1 MSLSFPTMAAIR
13 FGYGLRPGEAPPQ
26 TKDDLIA
33 QVTRG
38 AGSVPGFPVGGIEAR
53 RAALL
58 DLQDRLKQIRQAD
71 GDDLDRRQQR
81 RLLQR
86 RAQMLFQMDANA
98 RLMQAV
104 LSPDGFNE
112 RLATFWTNHFSTSAA
127 KSLPMR
133 LIVPLYEAEAIRP
146 YMGGKFATLLRSATE
161 HPSMLIYLDQ
171 AQSLGPGSQGGMR
184 RNKGLNENLGR
195 ELLELHTLGAGSGYT
210 QADVRSAA
218 MVLTGLTVDYKELE
232 TAFRPQISEP
242 GRHEVLG
249 VSYGGAKRRR
259 EDYLAMLDDLA
270 ANPKTAEHISR
281 KLSVHFISDQPPQDL
296 IAAMSEAWKK
306 TDGELSAVYRA
317 MLDHPAAWR
326 DEGAKARQPFDY
338 IVTGLRA
345 LNSGAGAGDVA
356 AFMQAYQQE
365 DGDGDEMMAVTA
377 TKDAGSDRRSP
388 DAQAPNTE
396 APDARSPDA
405 PAMNAPPSLDDEA
418 KIKRRKAFQ
427 MARALGQGALRRMGQ
442 PTWLPPSPAGFEES
456 FSAWITASQLS
467 ERLSWARR
475 ASAQF
480 GKDAD
485 PREFLKATLADAARD
500 ETIRVVSQAPNKI
513 SGLTL
518 VLASPE
524 FNRR

>member
-13 FGYGLRPGEAPPQ
+13 FGYGLRPGETPPQ
-26 TKDDLIA
+26 TKDDLIG
-33 QVTRG
+33 QVMRG
-38 AGSVPGFPVGGIEAR
+38 ADIMPGFPVGGVEAR
-53 RAALL
+53 HTAIL
-58 DLQDRLKQIRQAD
+58 DLQDRLRQIRQAD
-71 GDDLDRRQQR
+71 GDDLARRQQR

-98 RLMQAV
+98 RLMQSV

-112 RLATFWTNHFSTSAA
+112 RLATFWTNHFSTSAN

-171 AQSLGPGSQGGMR
+171 AQSLGPDSKGGIR

-218 MVLTGLTVDYKELE
+218 MVLTGLTVDQQEME

-242 GRHEVLG
+242 GEHEVLG
-249 VSYGGAKRRR
+249 VSYGGVKRTRK
-259 EDYLAMLDDLA
+259 DYLAMLDDLA
-270 ANPKTAEHISR
+270 VNPKTAEHISR
-281 KLSVHFISDQPPQDL
+281 KLAVHFISDQPPQEM
-296 IAAMSEAWKK
+296 IQAMSEAWKK
-306 TDGELSAVYRA
+306 TDGELPAVYRA

-345 LNSGAGAGDVA
+345 LNSGADAGDVA
-356 AFMQAYQQE
+356 AFMQAYQQ
-365 DGDGDEMMAVTA
+365 DDTDSDDMMATPK
-377 TKDAGSDRRSP
+377 KDA
-388 DAQAPNTE
+388 
-396 APDARSPDA
+396 A
-405 PAMNAPPSLDDEA
+405 PATDGQAMMQALPSPDDEA
-418 KIKRRKAFQ
+418 RMKRRKAFQ

-442 PTWLPPSPAGFEES
+442 PTWLPPSPAGFEEN

-480 GKDAD
+480 GRDVD

-500 ETIRVVSQAPNKI
+500 ETIRVVSQAPNRT

>member
-13 FGYGLRPGEAPPQ
+13 FGYGLRPGESPPQ
-26 TKDDLIA
+26 TKDDLIG

-38 AGSVPGFPVGGIEAR
+38 ADIVPGFPVGGIEAR
-53 RAALL
+53 HTQIL

-71 GDDLDRRQQR
+71 DDDLARRQQR

-86 RAQMLFQMDANA
+86 RAQVLFQMDANA

-146 YMGGKFATLLRSATE
+146 HMGTKFSTLLRSATE

-171 AQSLGPGSQGGMR
+171 AQSLGPDSKGGMR

-218 MVLTGLTVDYKELE
+218 MVLTGLTVDQQEMD

-242 GRHEVLG
+242 GKHEVLG
-249 VSYGGAKRRR
+249 VSYGGAKRTRK
-259 EDYLAMLDDLA
+259 DYLAMLDDLSV
-270 ANPKTAEHISR
+270 NPKTAEHISR
-281 KLSVHFISDQPPQDL
+281 KLALHFISDQPPQEM

-317 MLDHPAAWR
+317 MLDHPAAWAN
-326 DEGAKARQPFDY
+326 EGAKARQPFDY

-345 LNSGAGAGDVA
+345 LNSGSGTGDVA
-356 AFMQAYQQE
+356 AFMQAYQ
-365 DGDGDEMMAVTA
+365 GDDADSDEMMAMQP
-377 TKDAGSDRRSP
+377 KKQDG
-388 DAQAPNTE
+388 
-396 APDARSPDA
+396 APDGQ
-405 PAMNAPPSLDDEA
+405 AMMQAPPSPDDEA
-418 KIKRRKAFQ
+418 RIKRRKAFQ

-475 ASAQF
+475 ASVQF
-480 GKDAD
+480 GRDVD

-500 ETIRVVSQAPNKI
+500 ETIRVVSQAPNRV

>member
-26 TKDDLIA
+26 TKDDLIG

-38 AGSVPGFPVGGIEAR
+38 ADIVPAFPVGGIEAR
-53 RAALL
+53 HTQIL
-58 DLQDRLKQIRQAD
+58 DLQDRLRQIRQAD
-71 GDDLDRRQQR
+71 GDDLARRQQR

-86 RAQMLFQMDANA
+86 RAQVLFQMDANA
-98 RLMQAV
+98 RLLQAV
-104 LSPDGFNE
+104 LSPNGFNE

-171 AQSLGPGSQGGMR
+171 AQSLGPDSKGGMR

-210 QADVRSAA
+210 QADVRAAA
-218 MVLTGLTVDYKELE
+218 MVLTGLTIDPKEME

-242 GRHEVLG
+242 GEYQVLG
-249 VSYGGAKRRR
+249 VSYGGAKRTRK
-259 EDYLAMLDDLA
+259 DYLAMLDDLA
-270 ANPKTAEHISR
+270 AHPKTAEHISR
-281 KLSVHFISDQPPQDL
+281 KLAVHFISDQPPQEM
-296 IAAMSEAWKK
+296 IQVMSETWKK

-317 MLDHPAAWR
+317 MLDHPAAWA

-345 LNSGAGAGDVA
+345 LNSGSGTGDVA
-356 AFMQAYQQE
+356 AFMQAHQR
-365 DGDGDEMMAVTA
+365 DGATDDDAMAQA
-377 TKDAGSDRRSP
+377 MSP
-388 DAQAPNTE
+388 DKDMAPNKNA
-396 APDARSPDA
+396 APDADMQ
-405 PAMNAPPSLDDEA
+405 AMKAPPSPDDEA
-418 KIKRRKAFQ
+418 RIKRRKAFQ

-467 ERLSWARR
+467 ERLAWARR

-480 GKDAD
+480 GRDVD

>member
-13 FGYGLRPGEAPPQ
+13 FGYGLRPGETPPQ
-26 TKDDLIA
+26 TRDDLIG

-38 AGSVPGFPVGGIEAR
+38 ARSVPDFPVGGIEAR
-53 RAALL
+53 HTAIL
-58 DLQDRLKQIRQAD
+58 DLQDRLMQIRQAD
-71 GDDLDRRQQR
+71 GEDLTRRQQR

-86 RAQMLFQMDANA
+86 RAQVLFQMDANA

-146 YMGGKFATLLRSATE
+146 AMGGKFSALLRSATE
-161 HPSMLIYLDQ
+161 HPSMLLYLDQ
-171 AQSLGPGSQGGMR
+171 AQSQGPDSKGGMR

-218 MVLTGLTVDYKELE
+218 MVLTGLTVDQKEME

-242 GRHEVLG
+242 GEHQVLG
-249 VSYGGAKRRR
+249 VSYGGAKRTRG
-259 EDYLAMLDDLA
+259 DYLAMLDDLA
-270 ANPKTAEHISR
+270 VNPKTAEHISR
-281 KLSVHFISDQPPQDL
+281 KLAVHFISDQPPQEM

-356 AFMQAYQQE
+356 AFMQAYQQ
-365 DGDGDEMMAVTA
+365 DDADSDDMMASQPKKQDATA
-377 TKDAGSDRRSP
+377 EGQAMKTP
-388 DAQAPNTE
+388 DAE
-396 APDARSPDA
+396 ARK
-405 PAMNAPPSLDDEA
+405 APPSPEDEA

-442 PTWLPPSPAGFEES
+442 PTWLPPSPAGFEEN

-467 ERLSWARR
+467 ERLAWARR

-480 GKDAD
+480 GKDVD
-485 PREFLKATLADAARD
+485 PREFLKATLDDAARD
-500 ETIRVVSQAPNKI
+500 ETIRVVSQAPNKV

>member
-1 MSLSFPTMAAIR
+1 MSLSFPTMAATR
-13 FGYGLRPGEAPPQ
+13 FGYGLWPGETPPQ
-26 TKDDLIA
+26 TKDDLIG
-33 QVTRG
+33 QVMRG
-38 AGSVPGFPVGGIEAR
+38 AGTVPGFPVGGIEAR
-53 RAALL
+53 HTQIL
-58 DLQDRLKQIRQAD
+58 DLQDRLRQIRQAD
-71 GDDLDRRQQR
+71 GDDLARRQQR

-86 RAQMLFQMDANA
+86 RAQVLFQMDANA

-127 KSLPMR
+127 KSLAMR

-146 YMGGKFATLLRSATE
+146 YMGAKFSTLLRSATE
-161 HPSMLIYLDQ
+161 HPAMLIYLDQ
-171 AQSLGPGSQGGMR
+171 AQSLGPDSKGGMR

-218 MVLTGLTVDYKELE
+218 MVLTGLTVDQQAME

-242 GRHEVLG
+242 GAHEVLG
-249 VSYGGAKRRR
+249 VSYGGAKRTRK
-259 EDYLAMLDDLA
+259 DHLAMLDDLA
-270 ANPKTAEHISR
+270 VNPKTAEHISR
-281 KLSVHFISDQPPQDL
+281 KLAVHFISDQPPQEM
-296 IAAMSEAWKK
+296 ISAMSEAWQK

-317 MLDHPAAWR
+317 MLEHPAAWR

-345 LNSGAGAGDVA
+345 LNSGSGAGDVA
-356 AFMQAYQQE
+356 AFMQAYQQ
-365 DGDGDEMMAVTA
+365 DGATNDDVMAQA
-377 TKDAGSDRRSP
+377 MSAKKDA
-388 DAQAPNTE
+388 
-396 APDARSPDA
+396 A
-405 PAMNAPPSLDDEA
+405 PAADGQAMMQAPPSPEDEA
-418 KIKRRKAFQ
+418 RIKRRKAFQ

-442 PTWLPPSPAGFEES
+442 PTWLPPSPAGFEEN

-480 GKDAD
+480 GRDVD

-500 ETIRVVSQAPNKI
+500 ETIRVVSQAPNRV

>member
-13 FGYGLRPGEAPPQ
+13 FGYGLRPGESPPQ
-26 TKDDLIA
+26 TKDDLIG

-38 AGSVPGFPVGGIEAR
+38 ADIVPSFPVGGIEAR
-53 RAALL
+53 HTQIL
-58 DLQDRLKQIRQAD
+58 DLQERLKQIRQAD
-71 GDDLDRRQQR
+71 GDDLARRQQR

-86 RAQMLFQMDANA
+86 RAQVLFQMDANA
-98 RLMQAV
+98 RLMQSV

-146 YMGGKFATLLRSATE
+146 YMGGKFSTLLRSATE

-171 AQSLGPGSQGGMR
+171 AQSLGPDSKGGMR

-218 MVLTGLTVDYKELE
+218 MVLTGLTIDPQEME

-242 GRHEVLG
+242 GKHEVLG
-249 VSYGGAKRRR
+249 VSYGGAKRTRK
-259 EDYLAMLDDLA
+259 DYLAMLDDLA
-270 ANPKTAEHISR
+270 AHPKTAEHISR
-281 KLSVHFISDQPPQDL
+281 KLAVHFISDQPPQEM

-306 TDGELSAVYRA
+306 TDGELSAVYRT
-317 MLDHPAAWR
+317 MLDHPAAWAN
-326 DEGAKARQPFDY
+326 EGAKARQPFDY

-345 LNSGAGAGDVA
+345 LNGGSGTGDVA
-356 AFMQAYQQE
+356 AFMQAYQE
-365 DGDGDEMMAVTA
+365 DDADSDEMMAMQP
-377 TKDAGSDRRSP
+377 KKQDG
-388 DAQAPNTE
+388 
-396 APDARSPDA
+396 APDGQ
-405 PAMNAPPSLDDEA
+405 AMMEAPPSPDDEA
-418 KIKRRKAFQ
+418 RIKRRKAFQ

-467 ERLSWARR
+467 ERLAWARR

-480 GKDAD
+480 GRDVD

-500 ETIRVVSQAPNKI
+500 ETIRVVSQAPNRV

>member
-13 FGYGLRPGEAPPQ
+13 FGYGLRPGESPPQ
-26 TKDDLIA
+26 TKDDLIG

-38 AGSVPGFPVGGIEAR
+38 ADIVPGFPAGGIEAR
-53 RAALL
+53 HTQIL
-58 DLQDRLKQIRQAD
+58 DLQDRLRRIRQAD
-71 GDDLDRRQQR
+71 GDDLARRQQR
-81 RLLQR
+81 RHLQR
-86 RAQMLFQMDANA
+86 RAQVLFQMDANA
-98 RLMQAV
+98 RLMQSV
-104 LSPDGFNE
+104 LSSDGFNE

-146 YMGGKFATLLRSATE
+146 YMGTKFATLLRSATE

-171 AQSLGPGSQGGMR
+171 AQSLGPDSKGGMR

-195 ELLELHTLGAGSGYT
+195 ELLELHTLGAGSGFT

-218 MVLTGLTVDYKELE
+218 MVLTGLTIDPQEME

-242 GRHEVLG
+242 GQHQVLG
-249 VSYGGAKRRR
+249 VSYGGAKRTRK
-259 EDYLAMLDDLA
+259 DYLAMLDDLSV
-270 ANPKTAEHISR
+270 NPKTAEHISR
-281 KLSVHFISDQPPQDL
+281 KLAVHFISDQPPQEM

-317 MLDHPAAWR
+317 MLDHPAAWAN
-326 DEGAKARQPFDY
+326 EGAKARQPFDY

-345 LNSGAGAGDVA
+345 LNSGSGTGDVA
-356 AFMQAYQQE
+356 AFMQAYQEE
-365 DGDGDEMMAVTA
+365 DADSDEMMAIQPKK
-377 TKDAGSDRRSP
+377 KDA
-388 DAQAPNTE
+388 
-396 APDARSPDA
+396 APDGQ
-405 PAMNAPPSLDDEA
+405 AMMQAPPSPDDEA
-418 KIKRRKAFQ
+418 RIKRRKAFQ

-480 GKDAD
+480 GRDVD

-500 ETIRVVSQAPNKI
+500 ETIRVVSQAPNRV

>member
-26 TKDDLIA
+26 TKDDLIG

-38 AGSVPGFPVGGIEAR
+38 ADGVPGFPVGGIEAR
-53 RAALL
+53 HTAIL

-86 RAQMLFQMDANA
+86 RAQLLFQMDASA

-146 YMGGKFATLLRSATE
+146 YMGAKFATLLRSATE

-171 AQSLGPGSQGGMR
+171 AQSLGPDSKGGMQ

-218 MVLTGLTVDYKELE
+218 MVLTGLTVDQQAME
-232 TAFRPQISEP
+232 TAFRAQISEP
-242 GRHEVLG
+242 GAHEVLG
-249 VSYGGAKRRR
+249 VSYGGAKRTRK
-259 EDYLAMLDDLA
+259 DYLAMLDDLA
-270 ANPKTAEHISR
+270 VNPKTAEHISR
-281 KLSVHFISDQPPQDL
+281 KLAVHFISDQPPQE
-296 IAAMSEAWKK
+296 IIQAMSEAWKK
-306 TDGELSAVYRA
+306 TDGDLSAVYRA
-317 MLDHPAAWR
+317 MLDHPAAWA

-345 LNSGAGAGDVA
+345 LNSGSGVGDVA
-356 AFMQAYQQE
+356 AFMQAYQQ
-365 DGDGDEMMAVTA
+365 DDADNDEMMAMSK
-377 TKDAGSDRRSP
+377 KDA
-388 DAQAPNTE
+388 
-396 APDARSPDA
+396 A
-405 PAMNAPPSLDDEA
+405 PAADGQAMMQAPPSPDDEA
-418 KIKRRKAFQ
+418 RIKRRKAFQ

-480 GKDAD
+480 GKDVD

-500 ETIRVVSQAPNKI
+500 ETIRVVSQAPNRV

>member
-13 FGYGLRPGEAPPQ
+13 FGYGLRPGEALPQ
-26 TKDDLIA
+26 TKDDLIG

-38 AGSVPGFPVGGIEAR
+38 ANGVPDFPVGGVEAR
-53 RAALL
+53 HTAIL

-71 GDDLDRRQQR
+71 GNDLDRRQQR

-86 RAQMLFQMDANA
+86 RAQVLFQMDANA

-146 YMGGKFATLLRSATE
+146 YMGAKFATLLRSATE

-171 AQSLGPGSQGGMR
+171 AQSLGPDSKAGMR

-218 MVLTGLTVDYKELE
+218 MVLTGLTIDPRGME
-232 TAFRPQISEP
+232 TTFRPQISEP
-242 GRHEVLG
+242 GAHEVLG
-249 VSYGGAKRRR
+249 VSYGGAKRTRK
-259 EDYLAMLDDLA
+259 DYLAMLDDLA
-270 ANPKTAEHISR
+270 VNPKTAEHISR
-281 KLSVHFISDQPPQDL
+281 KLAVHFISDQPPQEM
-296 IAAMSEAWKK
+296 IQAMSEAWKK

-326 DEGAKARQPFDY
+326 DEGAKARQPFDF

-356 AFMQAYQQE
+356 AFMQVYQQ
-365 DGDGDEMMAVTA
+365 DDADNDEMMAMPR
-377 TKDAGSDRRSP
+377 KDA
-388 DAQAPNTE
+388 
-396 APDARSPDA
+396 A
-405 PAMNAPPSLDDEA
+405 PAVDGQAMMQAPPSPEDEA
-418 KIKRRKAFQ
+418 RIKRRKAFQ

-480 GKDAD
+480 GKDVD
-485 PREFLKATLADAARD
+485 PRDFLKATLADAARD
-500 ETIRVVSQAPNKI
+500 ETIRVVSQAPNRV

>member
-13 FGYGLRPGEAPPQ
+13 FGYGRRPGEALPQ
-26 TKDDLIA
+26 TKDDLIG

-38 AGSVPGFPVGGIEAR
+38 ANSVPGFPVGGIEAR
-53 RAALL
+53 HTQIL

-86 RAQMLFQMDANA
+86 RAQVLFQMDANA

-146 YMGGKFATLLRSATE
+146 YMGARFSTLLRSATE

-171 AQSLGPGSQGGMR
+171 AQSLGPESKGGMR

-218 MVLTGLTVDYKELE
+218 MVLTGLTVDQQAME

-242 GRHEVLG
+242 GEHQVLG
-249 VSYGGAKRRR
+249 VSYGGVKRSRK
-259 EDYLAMLDDLA
+259 DYLAMLDDLA
-270 ANPKTAEHISR
+270 VHPKTAAHISR
-281 KLSVHFISDQPPQDL
+281 KLAVHFISDQPPEEMIQ
-296 IAAMSEAWKK
+296 AMSEAWKK
-306 TDGELSAVYRA
+306 TDGDLPAVYRA

-345 LNSGAGAGDVA
+345 LNSGSGAGDVA
-356 AFMQAYQQE
+356 AFMQAYQQ
-365 DGDGDEMMAVTA
+365 DDDDNDEMRAMPKKNA
-377 TKDAGSDRRSP
+377 
-388 DAQAPNTE
+388 
-396 APDARSPDA
+396 A
-405 PAMNAPPSLDDEA
+405 PAADGQAMMQAPPSSEDEA
-418 KIKRRKAFQ
+418 RIKRRKAFQ

-467 ERLSWARR
+467 ERLSLARR

-480 GKDAD
+480 GKDVD

-500 ETIRVVSQAPNKI
+500 ETIRVVSQAPNRV

>member
-13 FGYGLRPGEAPPQ
+13 FGYGLRPGEALPQ
-26 TKDDLIA
+26 TKDDLIG

-38 AGSVPGFPVGGIEAR
+38 ANGVPDFPVGGVEAR
-53 RAALL
+53 HTAIL

-86 RAQMLFQMDANA
+86 RAQVLFQMDANA

-112 RLATFWTNHFSTSAA
+112 RLAAFWTNHFSTSAA

-146 YMGGKFATLLRSATE
+146 YMGAKFATLLRSATE

-171 AQSLGPGSQGGMR
+171 AQSLGPDSKGGMQ

-218 MVLTGLTVDYKELE
+218 MVLTGLTVDQQAME

-242 GRHEVLG
+242 GAHEVLG
-249 VSYGGAKRRR
+249 VSYGGAKRTRK
-259 EDYLAMLDDLA
+259 DYLAMLDDLA
-270 ANPKTAEHISR
+270 VNPKTAEHICR
-281 KLSVHFISDQPPQDL
+281 KLAVHFISDQPPQEM
-296 IAAMSEAWKK
+296 IRAMSEAWKK
-306 TDGELSAVYRA
+306 TDGELPAVYRA
-317 MLDHPAAWR
+317 MLDHPAAWA
-326 DEGAKARQPFDY
+326 DEGAKARQPFDF

-345 LNSGAGAGDVA
+345 LSSGAGAGDVA
-356 AFMQAYQQE
+356 AFMQAYQQ
-365 DGDGDEMMAVTA
+365 DDADNDEMMAMPK
-377 TKDAGSDRRSP
+377 KDA
-388 DAQAPNTE
+388 
-396 APDARSPDA
+396 A
-405 PAMNAPPSLDDEA
+405 PATDGQAMMQAPPSPEDEVR
-418 KIKRRKAFQ
+418 IKRRKAFQ

-480 GKDAD
+480 GKDVD
-485 PREFLKATLADAARD
+485 PREFLKATLVDAARD
-500 ETIRVVSQAPNKI
+500 ETIRVVSQAPNRV

>member
-13 FGYGLRPGEAPPQ
+13 FGYGLRPGENPPQ
-26 TKDDLIA
+26 TKDDLIG

-38 AGSVPGFPVGGIEAR
+38 ADIVPGFPVGGIEAR
-53 RAALL
+53 HTQIL
-58 DLQDRLKQIRQAD
+58 DLQDRLRQIRQAD
-71 GDDLDRRQQR
+71 GDDLARRQQR

-86 RAQMLFQMDANA
+86 RAQVLFQMDANA
-98 RLMQAV
+98 RLMQSV
-104 LSPDGFNE
+104 LSPYGFNE

-146 YMGGKFATLLRSATE
+146 YMGGKFSTLLRSATE

-171 AQSLGPGSQGGMR
+171 AQSLGPDSKGGMR

-218 MVLTGLTVDYKELE
+218 MVLTGLTIDPQEME

-242 GRHEVLG
+242 GKHEVLG
-249 VSYGGAKRRR
+249 ISYGGAKRTRK
-259 EDYLAMLDDLA
+259 DYLAMLDDLA

-281 KLSVHFISDQPPQDL
+281 KLAVHFISDQPPQEM

-326 DEGAKARQPFDY
+326 DDGAKARQPFDY
-338 IVTGLRA
+338 IVAGLRA
-345 LNSGAGAGDVA
+345 LNSGSGAGDVA
-356 AFMQAYQQE
+356 AFMQAYQ
-365 DGDGDEMMAVTA
+365 GDDADSDEMMTMQP
-377 TKDAGSDRRSP
+377 KKQDG
-388 DAQAPNTE
+388 
-396 APDARSPDA
+396 APDGQ
-405 PAMNAPPSLDDEA
+405 AMMQAPPSPDDEA
-418 KIKRRKAFQ
+418 RIKRRKAFQ
-427 MARALGQGALRRMGQ
+427 MARAIGQGALRRMGQ
-442 PTWLPPSPAGFEES
+442 PTWLPSSPAGFEES

-467 ERLSWARR
+467 ERLAWARR

-480 GKDAD
+480 GRDVD

-500 ETIRVVSQAPNKI
+500 ETIRVVSQAPSRA

>member
-13 FGYGLRPGEAPPQ
+13 FGYGLRLGETQPQ
-26 TKDDLIA
+26 TKDDLIG

-38 AGSVPGFPVGGIEAR
+38 ADSVPGFPVGGIEAR
-53 RAALL
+53 HAAIL
-58 DLQDRLKQIRQAD
+58 DLQDTLRQIRQAD
-71 GDDLDRRQQR
+71 GDDLNRRQQR

-86 RAQMLFQMDANA
+86 RAQVLFQMDANA

-112 RLATFWTNHFSTSAA
+112 RLATFWTNHFSTSAN

-146 YMGGKFATLLRSATE
+146 YMGAKFSTLLRSATE

-171 AQSLGPGSQGGMR
+171 AQSLGPDSKGGMR

-218 MVLTGLTVDYKELE
+218 MVLTGLTVDPQVME

-242 GRHEVLG
+242 GAHDVLG
-249 VSYGGAKRRR
+249 VSYGGAKRTRK
-259 EDYLAMLDDLA
+259 DYLAMLDDLA
-270 ANPKTAEHISR
+270 VNPKTAEHISR
-281 KLSVHFISDQPPQDL
+281 KLAVHFISDQPPQEM
-296 IAAMSEAWKK
+296 IQAMSEAWKK

-356 AFMQAYQQE
+356 AFMQAYQE
-365 DGDGDEMMAVTA
+365 DGATDDDVMAQA
-377 TKDAGSDRRSP
+377 MSAKKDA
-388 DAQAPNTE
+388 
-396 APDARSPDA
+396 A
-405 PAMNAPPSLDDEA
+405 PAADGQATMQAPPSPEDEA
-418 KIKRRKAFQ
+418 RIKRRKAFQ

-442 PTWLPPSPAGFEES
+442 PTWLPPSPAGFEEN

-480 GKDAD
+480 GRDVD
-485 PREFLKATLADAARD
+485 PRTFLKATLADAARD
-500 ETIRVVSQAPNKI
+500 ETIRVVSQAPNRV

>member
-13 FGYGLRPGEAPPQ
+13 FGYGLRPGESPPQ
-26 TKDDLIA
+26 TKDDLIG

-38 AGSVPGFPVGGIEAR
+38 AGIVPSFPVGGIEAR
-53 RAALL
+53 HAQIL
-58 DLQDRLKQIRQAD
+58 DLQDRLKQFRQAD
-71 GDDLDRRQQR
+71 GDDIARRQQR

-86 RAQMLFQMDANA
+86 RAQMLFQMDANT
-98 RLMQAV
+98 RLLQAV

-112 RLATFWTNHFSTSAA
+112 RLATFWTNHFSTSGA

-146 YMGGKFATLLRSATE
+146 YMGGKFSTLLRSATE

-171 AQSLGPGSQGGMR
+171 AQSLGPDSQGGMR

-218 MVLTGLTVDYKELE
+218 MVLTGLTVDPQEME

-242 GRHEVLG
+242 GEHEVLG
-249 VSYGGAKRRR
+249 VSYGGAKRTRK
-259 EDYLAMLDDLA
+259 DYLAMLDDLA
-270 ANPKTAEHISR
+270 AHPKTAQHISR
-281 KLSVHFISDQPPQDL
+281 KLAVHFISDQPPQEM
-296 IAAMSEAWKK
+296 IEAMSEAWKK

-317 MLDHPAAWR
+317 MLDHPAAWAN
-326 DEGAKARQPFDY
+326 EGAKARQPFDF
-338 IVTGLRA
+338 IVAGLRA
-345 LNSGAGAGDVA
+345 LNSGSGAGDVA
-356 AFMQAYQQE
+356 AFMQAYQE
-365 DGDGDEMMAVTA
+365 DDATDDDAMAQA
-377 TKDAGSDRRSP
+377 MSPAKDMPQNKDAASDA
-388 DAQAPNTE
+388 DTQA
-396 APDARSPDA
+396 
-405 PAMNAPPSLDDEA
+405 MKAPPGPDDEA
-418 KIKRRKAFQ
+418 RIKRRKAFQ

-442 PTWLPPSPAGFEES
+442 PTWLPPSPAGFEEN

-467 ERLSWARR
+467 ERLAWARR

-480 GKDAD
+480 GKDVD

>member
-13 FGYGLRPGEAPPQ
+13 FGYGLRPGEASPQ
-26 TKDDLIA
+26 TKDDLIS
-33 QVTRG
+33 QVSRG
-38 AGSVPGFPVGGIEAR
+38 AGIVPGFPVGGIEAR
-53 RAALL
+53 HTAIL
-58 DLQDRLKQIRQAD
+58 DLQDRRRQLQQAD
-71 GDDLDRRQQR
+71 IDDLTRRQQR
-81 RLLQR
+81 RVLQR
-86 RAQMLFQMDANA
+86 RAQVLFQMDANA
-98 RLMQAV
+98 RLLQAV

-112 RLATFWTNHFSTSAA
+112 RLATFWTNHFSTSAN

-146 YMGGKFATLLRSATE
+146 YMGSKFATLLRSATE
-161 HPSMLIYLDQ
+161 HPSMLLYLDQ
-171 AQSLGPGSQGGMR
+171 AQSLGPDSKGGIK

-218 MVLTGLTVDYKELE
+218 MVLTGLTIDPQEME

-242 GRHEVLG
+242 GTHDVLG
-249 VSYGGAKRRR
+249 VSYGGAKRTRK
-259 EDYLAMLDDLA
+259 DYLAMLDDLA
-270 ANPKTAEHISR
+270 VNPRTANHISR
-281 KLSVHFISDQPPQDL
+281 KLAVHFVSDQPPQEMID
-296 IAAMSEAWKK
+296 AMAEVWKK
-306 TDGELSAVYRA
+306 TDGDLTSVYRA
-317 MLDHPAAWR
+317 MLDHPSAWAN
-326 DEGAKARQPFDY
+326 EGAKARQPFDY

-345 LNSGAGAGDVA
+345 LNSGAGAGEVA

-365 DGDGDEMMAVTA
+365 DGDGDDMMAMA
-377 TKDAGSDRRSP
+377 PKKPDAGP
-388 DAQAPNTE
+388 DAQAMKG
-396 APDARSPDA
+396 PDAGADA
-405 PAMNAPPSLDDEA
+405 QMMKAPPNPEDEA
-418 KIKRRKAFQ
+418 LIKRRKAFQ

-442 PTWLPPSPAGFEES
+442 PTWLPPSPAGFEEN

-467 ERLSWARR
+467 ERLAWARR

-480 GKDAD
+480 GKDDD

-500 ETIRVVSQAPNKI
+500 ETIRVVSQAPNRV

>member
-13 FGYGLRPGEAPPQ
+13 FGYGLRPGESPPQ
-26 TKDDLIA
+26 TKDDLIG

-38 AGSVPGFPVGGIEAR
+38 ADIVPGFPVGGIEAR
-53 RAALL
+53 HTQIL

-71 GDDLDRRQQR
+71 DDDLARRQQR

-86 RAQMLFQMDANA
+86 RAQVLFQMDANA

-104 LSPDGFNE
+104 LSPEGFNE

-146 YMGGKFATLLRSATE
+146 YMGTKFSTLLRSATE

-171 AQSLGPGSQGGMR
+171 AQSLGPDSKGGMR

-218 MVLTGLTVDYKELE
+218 MVLTGLTVDPQEMD

-242 GRHEVLG
+242 GKHEVLG
-249 VSYGGAKRRR
+249 VSYGGAKRTRK
-259 EDYLAMLDDLA
+259 DYLAMLDDLA

-281 KLSVHFISDQPPQDL
+281 KLAVHFISDQPPQEM

-317 MLDHPAAWR
+317 MLDHPAAWAN
-326 DEGAKARQPFDY
+326 EGAKARQPFDY

-345 LNSGAGAGDVA
+345 LNSGSGTGDVA
-356 AFMQAYQQE
+356 AFMQAYQ
-365 DGDGDEMMAVTA
+365 GDDADSDEMMAMQP
-377 TKDAGSDRRSP
+377 KKQDG
-388 DAQAPNTE
+388 
-396 APDARSPDA
+396 APDGQ
-405 PAMNAPPSLDDEA
+405 AMMQAPPSPDDEA
-418 KIKRRKAFQ
+418 RIKRRKAFQ

-480 GKDAD
+480 GRDVD

-500 ETIRVVSQAPNKI
+500 ETIRVVSQAPNRV

>member
-1 MSLSFPTMAAIR
+1 MVMSLSFPTMAAIR
-13 FGYGLRPGEAPPQ
+13 FGYGRRPGEALPQ
-26 TKDDLIA
+26 TKDDLIG

-38 AGSVPGFPVGGIEAR
+38 ANSVPGFPVGGIEAR
-53 RAALL
+53 HTQIL
-58 DLQDRLKQIRQAD
+58 DLQDRLKQIRQTD

-86 RAQMLFQMDANA
+86 RAQVLFQMDANA

-146 YMGGKFATLLRSATE
+146 YMGARFSTLLRSATE

-171 AQSLGPGSQGGMR
+171 AQSLGPESKGGMR

-218 MVLTGLTVDYKELE
+218 MVLTGLTVDQQAME

-242 GRHEVLG
+242 GEHQVLG
-249 VSYGGAKRRR
+249 VSYGGVKRSRK
-259 EDYLAMLDDLA
+259 DYLAMLDDLA
-270 ANPKTAEHISR
+270 VHPKTAAHISR
-281 KLSVHFISDQPPQDL
+281 KLAVHFISDQPDEGMVSDM
-296 IAAMSEAWKK
+296 AEAWKK
-306 TDGELSAVYRA
+306 TDGDLTAVYTA

-338 IVTGLRA
+338 VVAGLRA
-345 LNSGAGAGDVA
+345 LNAGPVNGVVGSFLAANQQGTDEGDMAANTPGMAGAPVPTDP
-356 AFMQAYQQE
+356 
-365 DGDGDEMMAVTA
+365 
-377 TKDAGSDRRSP
+377 AG
-388 DAQAPNTE
+388 E
-396 APDARSPDA
+396 AR
-405 PAMNAPPSLDDEA
+405 E
-418 KIKRRKAFQ
+418 KRLKAFQ
-427 MARALGQGALRRMGQ
+427 TARALGQGALKRMGQ
-442 PTWLPPSPAGFEES
+442 PTWLPPSPAGFEEG
-456 FSAWITASQLS
+456 FSAWITGSQLA
-467 ERLSWARR
+467 ERLAWARR
-475 ASAQF
+475 AAAQF
-480 GKDAD
+480 GRDQD
-485 PREFLKATLADAARD
+485 PREFLKSTLADAARD

>member
-13 FGYGLRPGEAPPQ
+13 FGYGLRPSEAPPQ
-26 TKDDLIA
+26 TKDDLIG
-33 QVTRG
+33 QVARG
-38 AGSVPGFPVGGIEAR
+38 TNGAPGFPVSGIEAR
-53 RAALL
+53 HTAIL
-58 DLQDRLKQIRQAD
+58 DLQDRLRQIRQAD
-71 GDDLDRRQQR
+71 GDDLTRRQQR

-86 RAQMLFQMDANA
+86 RAQVLFQMDANA

-146 YMGGKFATLLRSATE
+146 YMGGRFATLLRSATE

-171 AQSLGPGSQGGMR
+171 AQSLGPDSRGGMR

-218 MVLTGLTVDYKELE
+218 MVLTGLTVDQQAME

-242 GRHEVLG
+242 GTHEVLG
-249 VSYGGAKRRR
+249 VSYGGAKRTRK
-259 EDYLAMLDDLA
+259 DYLAMLDDLA
-270 ANPKTAEHISR
+270 VNPKTAEHISR
-281 KLSVHFISDQPPQDL
+281 KLAVHFISDQPPQEM
-296 IAAMSEAWKK
+296 IEAMSEAWKR
-306 TDGELSAVYRA
+306 TDGELPAVYRA
-317 MLDHPAAWR
+317 MLDHPAAWA
-326 DEGAKARQPFDY
+326 DEGAKARQPFDF

-356 AFMQAYQQE
+356 AFMQAFQQ
-365 DGDGDEMMAVTA
+365 DDADNDEMMAMPR
-377 TKDAGSDRRSP
+377 KDA
-388 DAQAPNTE
+388 
-396 APDARSPDA
+396 A
-405 PAMNAPPSLDDEA
+405 PAADGQAMMQAPPSPEDEA
-418 KIKRRKAFQ
+418 RIKRRKAFQ

-442 PTWLPPSPAGFEES
+442 PTWLPPSPAGFEEN

-480 GKDAD
+480 GKDVD

-500 ETIRVVSQAPNKI
+500 ETIRVVSQAPNRV